1 MYLISS
7 QTILCV
13 AIMVP
18 LSCNNLFQSE
28 QNLNE
33 DNPEESILQ
42 DKTVPPAS
50 KDTSDK
56 GELTS

>member
-1 MYLISS
+1 M
-7 QTILCV
+7 
-13 AIMVP
+13 P

-33 DNPEESILQ
+33 DNPEESIVE
-42 DKTVPPAS
+42 DKAVPNTS

>member
-1 MYLISS
+1 M
-7 QTILCV
+7 
-13 AIMVP
+13 P
-18 LSCNNLFQSE
+18 LSCNNLFQVE

-33 DNPEESILQ
+33 DNPEESILE
-42 DKTVPPAS
+42 DKTVPPTS

>member
-1 MYLISS
+1 MPSS
-7 QTILCV
+7 F
-13 AIMVP
+13 
-18 LSCNNLFQSE
+18 NNLFQSE

-33 DNPEESILQ
+33 DNPEESILE
-42 DKTVPPAS
+42 DKTVPPTS